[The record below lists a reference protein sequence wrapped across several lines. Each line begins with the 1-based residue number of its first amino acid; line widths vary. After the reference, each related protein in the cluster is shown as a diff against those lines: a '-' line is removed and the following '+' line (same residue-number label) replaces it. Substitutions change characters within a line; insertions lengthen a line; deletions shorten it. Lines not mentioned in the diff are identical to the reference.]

1 MAKRRSPEP
10 ISAIEDRLLR
20 ASVALGDNLDSVS
33 LPELAAAANIAV
45 GTLYRIAPSKSALA
59 EILDARARALFER
72 HVFAPFPARLSLQQ
86 RFHLMWTRLADF
98 AVQEPDIAAYLA
110 RKPMGPESAFIKAS
124 AIFARDGAVTGELKT
139 LSGEELAAIVWGPL
153 SALLR
158 NHACSVESLK
168 QLEQAAWD
176 GLRRT

>member
-10 ISAIEDRLLR
+10 VSVIEDRLLR
-20 ASVALGDNLDSVS
+20 ASVALGDSLDSIS
-33 LPELAAAANIAV
+33 MPELAAAAQIAV
-45 GTLYRIAPSKSALA
+45 GTLYRIAPSKTALA
-59 EILDARARALFER
+59 VLLDARAQAQFDR
-72 HVFAPFPARLSLQQ
+72 HVFAPFPARLSLEE
-86 RFHLMWTRLADF
+86 RFRLMWSRLAEF
-98 AVQEPDIAAYLA
+98 ALQKADIAAYLA
-110 RKPMGPESAFIKAS
+110 RKPMASDSAFIKAS
-124 AIFARDGAVTGELKT
+124 AIFARDGAATGTLKP

-176 GLRRT
+176 GLRHT

>member
-33 LPELAAAANIAV
+33 MPELAAAANIAV
-45 GTLYRIAPSKSALA
+45 GTLYRIAPSKSVLA
-59 EILDARARALFER
+59 EILDAQARALFER
-72 HVFAPFPARLSLQQ
+72 YVFAPFPARLSLQQ
-86 RFHLMWTRLADF
+86 RFRLMWTRLAAF
-98 AVQEPDIAAYLA
+98 ALQEPDIAAYLA
-110 RKPMGPESAFIKAS
+110 RKPMGPDSAFIKAS

-158 NHACSVESLK
+158 NHAYSVESLK

-176 GLRRT
+176 GLRRI

>member
-10 ISAIEDRLLR
+10 ISAIEERLLR
-20 ASVALGDNLDSVS
+20 ASVALGDTLDSVS
-33 LPELAAAANIAV
+33 MPDLAAAASIAV

-59 EILDARARALFER
+59 EILDARAKAHFER
-72 HVFAPFPARLSLQQ
+72 RIFAPFPARLTLEQ
-86 RFHLMWTRLADF
+86 RFRLMWARLADF
-98 AVQEPDIAAYLA
+98 AQSEPDIAAYLA
-110 RKPMGPESAFIKAS
+110 RKPMTADSAFVKAS
-124 AIFARDGAVTGELKT
+124 AIFARDGAATGELKT

-158 NHACSVESLK
+158 NHTCSVESLQ

-176 GLRRT
+176 GLRRV

>member
-10 ISAIEDRLLR
+10 ISTIEERLLR
-20 ASVALGDNLDSVS
+20 ASVALGDSLDSIS
-33 LPELAAAANIAV
+33 MPELAAAAEIAV
-45 GTLYRIAPSKSALA
+45 GTLYRIAPSKTALA
-59 EILDARARALFER
+59 AILDARAQAHFDR
-72 HVFAPFPARLSLQQ
+72 HVFAPFPARLSLQE
-86 RFHLMWTRLADF
+86 RFRLMWSRLTDF
-98 AVQEPDIAAYLA
+98 ALSEPDLAAYLA
-110 RKPMGPESAFIKAS
+110 RKPMAADSAFIKAS
-124 AIFARDGAVTGELKT
+124 SIFARDGAATGELKT

-158 NHACSVESLK
+158 NHACSVESLQ

>member
-20 ASVALGDNLDSVS
+20 ASVALGDSLDSVS
-33 LPELAAAANIAV
+33 MPELAAAAMIAV

-59 EILDARARALFER
+59 EILDARARSHFER
-72 HVFAPFPARLSLQQ
+72 HVFAPFPARLNLAE
-86 RFHLMWTRLADF
+86 RFHVMWSRLADF
-98 AVQEPDIAAYLA
+98 ALTEPSIAACLA
-110 RKPMGPESAFIKAS
+110 RKPMGPNSAFIKAS
-124 AIFARDGAVTGELKT
+124 AIFARDGAATGELKA

-176 GLRRT
+176 GLRRI

>member
-20 ASVALGDNLDSVS
+20 ASVALGDSLDSIS
-33 LPELAAAANIAV
+33 MPELAAAAKIAV

-59 EILDARARALFER
+59 ELLDGRARANFDR
-72 HVFAPFPARLSLQQ
+72 HVFAPFPARLGLEE
-86 RFHLMWTRLADF
+86 RFRLMWSRLAEF
-98 AVQEPDIAAYLA
+98 ALSEPDLAAYLA
-110 RKPMGPESAFIKAS
+110 RKPMGADSAFIKAS
-124 AIFARDGAVTGELKT
+124 AIFARDGAATGELKAF
-139 LSGEELAAIVWGPL
+139 SGEELAAIVWGPL

-158 NHACSVESLK
+158 NHTCSVESLQ

-176 GLRRT
+176 GLRRI